1 MTSTKNNNIEN
12 LSLKKE
18 LINPVNNQNNNS
30 IFNPDMNNI
39 KQDLLFFK
47 NDILKDIRKIE
58 EKLNLKLTEQSVVN
72 SEQYEAYEKKLDI
85 LDTKLTQV
93 NAIMSDS
100 FNLGEK
106 FNKFQKFKSKAEDN
120 LFSLNSRVI
129 TMQRESKDSIIKIEK
144 IIDENLKYPGVIGKN
159 SKFSNFRF
167 FVDFVVNNIKLL
179 NDFKEEIQNY
189 DFNEFKNK
197 VNSDLRDFRFVIND
211 NYKNSRKLI
220 ENNIKD
226 FNSKLSSI
234 INDNNKK
241 FEENE
246 DKFKDLKAKVSDY
259 LIEYQSKFS
268 EIEKALNERY
278 LEQINEI
285 NELKNM
291 SKKFIDDIEKVKHS
305 LKKNEKFIEFIKTN
319 IRINNNN
326 ISNNI
331 NNNINNNNNNYN
343 INRNNINNIIND
355 NITAFDNN
363 NKNKKIL
370 SIKNINSN
378 NKIENTKEIFQ
389 ENKNISNERNI
400 KIYDNVLLNSEEKTN
415 SQNTLEQFTNTRIKK
430 MEINDHS
437 KSFNNSHND
446 ISLKNYY
453 SEEHNGIRNTKENV
467 ALTQEEINYDK
478 EKFDIFNMD
487 YKKQINQIHFTKT
500 ANFRKKHIFQNN
512 YSITNIPDI
521 KIKKIMLPENVNNRS
536 KILNIEKSNFSNN
549 IKNFRIRS
557 NNPSLPKKYLIQDTN
572 SLNKNNFKVTRINK
586 NKRSKMR
593 SIKLVESARILGQRS
608 STQKKNLDS
617 LVVLQTKNRDS
628 LLNSLNNIRSG
639 KRRSYS
645 YEKEKKEK
653 DEKVQIGFNK
663 KYKTKNK
670 FKELL
675 LVNAKSLKKNR
686 KINM

>member
-305 LKKNEKFIEFIKTN
+305 LKKNEKFI
-319 IRINNNN
+319 
-326 ISNNI
+326 
-331 NNNINNNNNNYN
+331 
-343 INRNNINNIIND
+343 II
-355 NITAFDNN
+355 IIIII
-363 NKNKKIL
+363 IL
-370 SIKNINSN
+370 IGI
-378 NKIENTKEIFQ
+378 ILI
-389 ENKNISNERNI
+389 I
-400 KIYDNVLLNSEEKTN
+400 LLM
-415 SQNTLEQFTNTRIKK
+415 I
-430 MEINDHS
+430 I
-437 KSFNNSHND
+437 
-446 ISLKNYY
+446 
-453 SEEHNGIRNTKENV
+453 
-467 ALTQEEINYDK
+467 
-478 EKFDIFNMD
+478 
-487 YKKQINQIHFTKT
+487 
-500 ANFRKKHIFQNN
+500 
-512 YSITNIPDI
+512 
-521 KIKKIMLPENVNNRS
+521 
-536 KILNIEKSNFSNN
+536 
-549 IKNFRIRS
+549 
-557 NNPSLPKKYLIQDTN
+557 
-572 SLNKNNFKVTRINK
+572 
-586 NKRSKMR
+586 
-593 SIKLVESARILGQRS
+593 
-608 STQKKNLDS
+608 
-617 LVVLQTKNRDS
+617 
-628 LLNSLNNIRSG
+628 
-639 KRRSYS
+639 
-645 YEKEKKEK
+645 
-653 DEKVQIGFNK
+653 
-663 KYKTKNK
+663 
-670 FKELL
+670 
-675 LVNAKSLKKNR
+675 
-686 KINM
+686 